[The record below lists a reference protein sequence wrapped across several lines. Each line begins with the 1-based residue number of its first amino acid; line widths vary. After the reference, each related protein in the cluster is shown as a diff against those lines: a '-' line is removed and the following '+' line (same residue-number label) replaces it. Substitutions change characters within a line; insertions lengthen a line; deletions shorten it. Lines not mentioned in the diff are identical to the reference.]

1 MKRVVDV
8 FKNRGRELVWTYVI
22 HLRNDEDFHPG
33 QLDFEVEALR
43 LSQLDKRG
51 TVNELSARVRLN
63 NWVFKAFSGKLSL
76 VLLMLMRFIII
87 YDEST

>member
-22 HLRNDEDFHPG
+22 HLQNDEDFHPG

-51 TVNELSARVRLN
+51 TANELSARVRLN
-63 NWVFKAFSGKLSL
+63 N
-76 VLLMLMRFIII
+76 
-87 YDEST
+87 

>member
-22 HLRNDEDFHPG
+22 DLRNDEEFHPG
-33 QLDFEVEALR
+33 QADFEVEALR

-51 TVNELSARVRLN
+51 AVSELSARVRLN
-63 NWVFKAFSGKLSL
+63 N
-76 VLLMLMRFIII
+76 
-87 YDEST
+87 

>member
-22 HLRNDEDFHPG
+22 DLRNDEDFHPG
-33 QLDFEVEALR
+33 QADFEVEALR

-51 TVNELSARVRLN
+51 AVSELSARVRLN
-63 NWVFKAFSGKLSL
+63 N
-76 VLLMLMRFIII
+76 
-87 YDEST
+87 

>member
-22 HLRNDEDFHPG
+22 HLQNEDDFHPG
-33 QLDFEVEALR
+33 QLDFEEEALR

-51 TVNELSARVRLN
+51 AVNELTAKARLN
-63 NWVFKAFSGKLSL
+63 N
-76 VLLMLMRFIII
+76 
-87 YDEST
+87 

>member
-22 HLRNDEDFHPG
+22 NLRNDEEFHPG
-33 QLDFEVEALR
+33 QADFEVEALR

-51 TVNELSARVRLN
+51 AVSELSARVRLN
-63 NWVFKAFSGKLSL
+63 N
-76 VLLMLMRFIII
+76 
-87 YDEST
+87 

>member
-8 FKNRGRELVWTYVI
+8 FKNRDRELVWAYVT

-33 QLDFEVEALR
+33 QLDFEVEATR

-51 TVNELSARVRLN
+51 TANELSARVRLN
-63 NWVFKAFSGKLSL
+63 N
-76 VLLMLMRFIII
+76 
-87 YDEST
+87 